1 MTSKKEFRIKIIH
14 LILKM
19 ILENRILPFIAFTS
33 GPTTE
38 GPGGLDIR
46 PVNSKNKNTLI
57 TYTKNRFT
65 FKTNI

>member
-1 MTSKKEFRIKIIH
+1 
-14 LILKM
+14 M
-19 ILENRILPFIAFTS
+19 ILENRILPFIAFAC

-57 TYTKNRFT
+57 TYTKIDLLL
-65 FKTNI
+65 KTNI